1 MVTSWFLITIA
12 NVVKREHEFM
22 TSTLELEEL
31 KVKLEKQLTL
41 LDEERGD
48 SVRRKQQLYAI
59 RLLARL
65 WINF

>member
-1 MVTSWFLITIA
+1 
-12 NVVKREHEFM
+12 M